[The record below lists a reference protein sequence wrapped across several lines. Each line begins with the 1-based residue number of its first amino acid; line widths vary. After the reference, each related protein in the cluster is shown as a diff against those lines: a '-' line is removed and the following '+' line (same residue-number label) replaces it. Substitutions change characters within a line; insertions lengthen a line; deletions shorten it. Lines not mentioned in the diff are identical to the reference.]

1 MFFLSEME
9 PSHVIFSSNTRK
21 KNHKK
26 IKSPAIYNFNIYKDI
41 NNFKDTIIGKY
52 FLRRLF
58 IFFKNI
64 YFKTEKSNNL
74 IYLCIYIFY
83 FLLGIYSKRDSFKKY
98 GLFFFE
104 IDISGKVVV

>member
-26 IKSPAIYNFNIYKDI
+26 IKSPSIYNFNIYKDI
-41 NNFKDTIIGKY
+41 NNFKDTIIGKF

-64 YFKTEKSNNL
+64 YFKTEKSNNF

-98 GLFFFE
+98 GFFFL
-104 IDISGKVVV
+104 K